1 MEITKAQVKQIH
13 VLKTKL
19 GWDDETYR
27 NALRPYFVNTSKELT
42 FSEART
48 FIAELKAFVFKHEI
62 AQMATEKQR
71 KMIIAKWYGVTRAV
85 GVKEKMTA
93 LNTFLQNR
101 FGIKNLN
108 ALRRDSVEKV
118 VRALT
123 AMAEQ
128 AERQGAADDAN
139 AEYYSAQWTKNED
152 GNAAMES
159 HAMD

>member
-48 FIAELKAFVFKHEI
+48 FISELKAAVFKHEI

-85 GVKEKMTA
+85 GVREKMTA

-123 AMAEQ
+123 AMAQQ
-128 AERQGAADDAN
+128 AERQDAADDAN

-152 GNAAMES
+152 EDAAMEP
-159 HAMD
+159 HAID